1 MLGRQYTE
9 DERREPGDRVQT
21 RAEGMQSLDLRA
33 LEDQYRDP
41 RRTNRVKKVSWT
53 DYRPFAKDPDYKYA
67 KEYKKE

>member
-1 MLGRQYTE
+1 M
-9 DERREPGDRVQT
+9 QT

-41 RRTNRVKKVSWT
+41 RRTNRVKRVSWT